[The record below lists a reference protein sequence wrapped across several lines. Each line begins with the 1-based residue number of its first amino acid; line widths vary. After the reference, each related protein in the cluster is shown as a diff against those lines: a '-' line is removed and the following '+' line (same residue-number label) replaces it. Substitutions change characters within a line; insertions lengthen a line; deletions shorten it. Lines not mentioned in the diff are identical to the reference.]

1 MNNRVPASCVVD
13 HEKCSVQTAPAN
25 GVIPESQPTR
35 CGHTLARC
43 PLPGLARGV
52 APSNPFQARPFV
64 RTRRQAAWRI
74 SVMCRGSTLPHAPLA
89 FLVCEQKSTPGKRPT
104 P

>member
-1 MNNRVPASCVVD
+1 MNNRVPDSCVVG
-13 HEKCSVQTAPAN
+13 HEKRPVPRAPVN

-52 APSNPFQARPFV
+52 APSNPFLRFL
-64 RTRRQAAWRI
+64 RLFRI
-74 SVMCRGSTLPHAPLA
+74 
-89 FLVCEQKSTPGKRPT
+89 LVCFVSAKAILWRAA
-104 P
+104 